1 MFEEAKSEASHALDV
16 FEKLG
21 AANDAKGVRQLLEQI
36 DRNARG
42 NGSYT

>member
-1 MFEEAKSEASHALDV
+1 MFEEAKSEVLCALGV

-21 AANDAKGVRQLLEQI
+21 ATKDVEVTRRLLGKI

-42 NGSYT
+42 N